1 MMTENISGIAK
12 KQPLKK
18 QKSKEDIVQSVLESI
33 DFSELSDA
41 SGYTFIR
48 IDNLIHLQAVHAQ
61 FLHDDPKVIAVDTET
76 TGLRWKDQ
84 IIGISFSWSD
94 AHNYYIPMRHLSEE
108 TQLRVV
114 DCKDILNQMFSCLDK
129 KYVFHN
135 YKFDYHK
142 LVKEG
147 IEVGGEVHD
156 TMLMHYVLDENE
168 SHKLKDLAVRFVD
181 PSAHEYE
188 KIIDQIRKKLARS
201 LKIKIK
207 EFGFENIPINLMV
220 QYACRDTLYT
230 LKLYEYFEPQ
240 ISESEGVQKVYQ
252 RELDLLPALCA
263 MEQFGAYVDQPLL
276 LERSATLGEKIDD
289 LRKEV
294 IELAGQDFDLNSP
307 SQLGKV
313 LQSKGIHT
321 RQYTPTGRMATN
333 AKALKGVAARFP
345 FVKKLLK
352 FREQY
357 KLKHTYTD
365 PLCGFCDENSF
376 IHCSYRQA
384 VAVTGRLT
392 CKSPSLQ
399 VIPRSAGIRDA
410 FTPPSAEY
418 LVVPIDLSQIELRVL
433 AHYSKD
439 PILMNAYMTQED
451 IHNRT
456 AAEIFDVAIGDVTKA
471 QRETAKP
478 INFGI
483 VYGMGASK
491 LAETLEIS
499 PTIAT
504 QYIDAYMKR
513 YAGVAKFITKYKR
526 LAKKHGFVKNYFG
539 RIRRL
544 DSLKT
549 ADLEEW
555 ARERGYRQA
564 VNFVIQSTA
573 ADMFKIIL
581 VRCHEV
587 LKGKRTKMVMN
598 IHDEIV
604 FYWHLEELN
613 LMPQVVKAFEDWNF
627 SVPIIAEVSYSDQ
640 SWGAKQEW

>member
-1 MMTENISGIAK
+1 
-12 KQPLKK
+12 
-18 QKSKEDIVQSVLESI
+18 
-33 DFSELSDA
+33 
-41 SGYTFIR
+41 
-48 IDNLIHLQAVHAQ
+48 
-61 FLHDDPKVIAVDTET
+61 
-76 TGLRWKDQ
+76 
-84 IIGISFSWSD
+84 
-94 AHNYYIPMRHLSEE
+94 
-108 TQLRVV
+108 
-114 DCKDILNQMFSCLDK
+114 
-129 KYVFHN
+129 
-135 YKFDYHK
+135 
-142 LVKEG
+142 
-147 IEVGGEVHD
+147 
-156 TMLMHYVLDENE
+156 
-168 SHKLKDLAVRFVD
+168 
-181 PSAHEYE
+181 
-188 KIIDQIRKKLARS
+188 
-201 LKIKIK
+201 
-207 EFGFENIPINLMV
+207 
-220 QYACRDTLYT
+220 
-230 LKLYEYFEPQ
+230 
-240 ISESEGVQKVYQ
+240 
-252 RELDLLPALCA
+252 
-263 MEQFGAYVDQPLL
+263 
-276 LERSATLGEKIDD
+276 
-289 LRKEV
+289 
-294 IELAGQDFDLNSP
+294 
-307 SQLGKV
+307 
-313 LQSKGIHT
+313 
-321 RQYTPTGRMATN
+321 
-333 AKALKGVAARFP
+333 
-345 FVKKLLK
+345 
-352 FREQY
+352 
-357 KLKHTYTD
+357 
-365 PLCGFCDENSF
+365 
-376 IHCSYRQA
+376 
-384 VAVTGRLT
+384 
-392 CKSPSLQ
+392 
-399 VIPRSAGIRDA
+399 
-410 FTPPSAEY
+410 

>member
-1 MMTENISGIAK
+1 MIESTLETAK
-12 KQPLKK
+12 KRPSKK
-18 QKSKEDIVQSVLESI
+18 QKSKEDIIQAVLESI
-33 DFSELSDA
+33 DFSELSDE
-41 SGYTFIR
+41 SGYTFTK
-48 IDNLIHLQAVHAQ
+48 IDNLIDLQAVHEQ
-61 FLHDDPKVIAVDTET
+61 FLKDDPAVLAVDTET
-76 TGLRWKDQ
+76 SGLRWNHH
-84 IIGISFSWSD
+84 IIGVSFSWSD
-94 AHNYYIPMRHLSEE
+94 SHNYYIPMRHLSEE

-114 DCKDILNQMFSCLDK
+114 DCKDILNQMFSNSSK

-142 LVKEG
+142 LFKEG
-147 IEVGGEVHD
+147 IEVQGEVHD

-168 SHKLKDLAVRFVD
+168 GHGLKDLAMKFVD
-181 PSAHEYE
+181 PNAHHYE

-207 EFGFENIPINLMV
+207 EFGFEHIPINLMV

-230 LKLYEYFEPQ
+230 LKLYDYFLPQ
-240 ISESEGVQKVYQ
+240 ISEDEGVHKVYR
-252 RELDLLPALCA
+252 RELELLPVLCL
-263 MEQFGAYVDQPLL
+263 MEQFGTYIDQPLL
-276 LERSATLGEKIDD
+276 LERSAKLGDEIDS
-289 LRKEV
+289 LYSEV
-294 IELAGQDFDLNSP
+294 VDLAGQDFDLNSP

-321 RQYTPTGRMATN
+321 RQYTPTGRMSTN
-333 AKALKGVAARFP
+333 AKALKGVSARFP
-345 FVKKLLK
+345 FVKKLLAY
-352 FREQY
+352 REHY

-365 PLCGFCDENSF
+365 PLCGFCDDDSF
-376 IHCSYRQA
+376 IHCSYMQA
-384 VAVTGRLT
+384 VTVTGRLT
-392 CKSPSLQ
+392 CKAPSLQ
-399 VIPRSAGIRDA
+399 VIPRTAGIRDA
-410 FTPPSAEY
+410 FTPPSSEY

-439 PILMNAYMTQED
+439 PILLHAYQTEED
-451 IHNRT
+451 IHSRT
-456 AAEIFDVAIGDVTKA
+456 AAEVFDVEIGEVTKE
-471 QRETAKP
+471 QRNTAKP

-483 VYGMGASK
+483 VYGMGPSK
-491 LAETLEIS
+491 LAETLEIPHTTAS
-499 PTIAT
+499 
-504 QYIDAYMKR
+504 QYIDAYMTR
-513 YAGVAKFITKYKR
+513 YAGVASFITKYKR

-544 DSLKT
+544 DSLKA
-549 ADLEEW
+549 ADLEDW

-581 VRCHEV
+581 VRCHEI

-604 FYWHLEELN
+604 FYWHLEETRFDA
-613 LMPQVVKAFEDWNF
+613 PEIIQAFEDWNF
-627 SVPIIAEVSYSDQ
+627 RIPIIAEVSYSEE